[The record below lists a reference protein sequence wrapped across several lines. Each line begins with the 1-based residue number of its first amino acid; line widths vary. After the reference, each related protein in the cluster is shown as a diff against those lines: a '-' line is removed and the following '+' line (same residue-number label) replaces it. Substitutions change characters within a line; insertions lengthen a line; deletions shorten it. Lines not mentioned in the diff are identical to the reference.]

1 MPKAQGRGSVSTRTA
16 GRRRPPIRAL
26 LGVPLTAA
34 ILVLRA
40 ALHPTSLSSLLL
52 VLAWGLTSAFP
63 IEAAAAD
70 TAATV
75 PVDDLAPAT
84 IESDVHLFTLND
96 DGSIDEVDEIVLRA
110 NTTAG
115 VDEIAQRYIWFDK
128 NIDHVEVL
136 EAETITAAGTHIP
149 VSPAQ
154 IRDVLEPRSAD
165 APTFSDAEL
174 RVVIFPAVGVGSRVH
189 LKFHKLRTQ
198 PTIPRQFSHLAEPAR
213 VPIESQKL
221 IFDLPADRPLHADA
235 QGYTAIAP
243 VSAAGRTRYEFHYRR
258 IHFDR
263 PERGSIAFAS
273 YGDRLLVT
281 TFPDYAAFA
290 ASYRDAAVDA
300 SAGDPGV
307 RALAESLT
315 AGETDPRDKARTL
328 YDWMRMNIRYVALLL
343 GETAVAP
350 HKVADIL
357 ANRYGDCK
365 DHVALFGA
373 LLSAVGIRN
382 EPALLNL
389 GEVYTL
395 PSVPGYG
402 GAAINH
408 VIVWMP
414 ELGTFADTTAGG
426 IEFGYLPSGVMD
438 RPALHVDQG
447 VLVRTP
453 ATQALGRTVHLQM
466 EVGGDGAAGYA
477 YDVEDSGW
485 SAELERNR
493 LRRASRQRRAAV
505 VAERLQASGLQGEGT
520 LSTSPLEAT
529 SGSLHTSIRGK
540 VEHFIWPTGTTAIGA
555 LSSFSGGIASQLRG
569 WLAEPTRTQPYL
581 CPNGEFDETGVIAF
595 ASRFRITDIPDDIEL
610 HSETVDYQSHYV
622 FDAQSQVIQVSRHL
636 SAHSR
641 STVCPAAGFA
651 ASRDILLK
659 AERDAM
665 SQVIVKAPQ
674 AVP

>member
-1 MPKAQGRGSVSTRTA
+1 MPRSRRWFVS
-16 GRRRPPIRAL
+16 
-26 LGVPLTAA
+26 PL
-34 ILVLRA
+34 
-40 ALHPTSLSSLLL
+40 SLLP
-52 VLAWGLTSAFP
+52 VLALILAGALPT
-63 IEAAAAD
+63 EAAAAAGD
-70 TAATV
+70 VAADRAELAATSAA
-75 PVDDLAPAT
+75 DDLAPST
-84 IESDVHLFTLND
+84 IESDVHSFTLKD
-96 DGSIDEVDEIVLRA
+96 DGSIDEIDDTVLRA

-128 NIDHVEVL
+128 NIDQVEVL
-136 EAETITAAGTHIP
+136 EAETITADGTHIP
-149 VSPAQ
+149 VDPSR
-154 IRDVLEPRSAD
+154 IRDVQEPRSAD

-174 RVVIFPAVGVGSRVH
+174 KAVIFPAVGPGSRVH
-189 LKFHKLRTQ
+189 LRFHKLRTR

-213 VPIESQKL
+213 VPVENQRL

-243 VSAAGRTRYEFHYRR
+243 VTTAGRTRYEFDYRR

-290 ASYRDAAVDA
+290 ASYRDAARDA
-300 SAGDPGV
+300 SAGDPQV

-315 AGETDPRDKARTL
+315 AGATDPRDKARAL

-343 GETAVAP
+343 GETAATP
-350 HKVADIL
+350 HKVTDIL

-382 EPALLNL
+382 EAALLNL
-389 GEVYTL
+389 GEIHTL

-414 ELGTFADTTAGG
+414 ELKTFADTTAGG
-426 IEFGYLPSGVMD
+426 IEFGYLPPGVMD
-438 RPALHVDQG
+438 RPALLVDQG
-447 VLVRTP
+447 ILVRTP
-453 ATQALGRTVHLQM
+453 ATEALGRTVHLQM
-466 EVGGDGAAGYA
+466 QVGADGAARFA
-477 YDVEDSGW
+477 YDVEDSGS

-493 LRRASRQRRAAV
+493 LRRASRQQRAAL
-505 VAERLQASGLQGEGT
+505 VAERLQASGLQGDGT
-520 LSTSPLEAT
+520 LSTSPLQAT
-529 SGSLHTSIRGK
+529 AGSFQTSIGGRI
-540 VEHFIWPTGTTAIGA
+540 EHLVWPTGTTAIGA
-555 LSSFSGGIASQLRG
+555 FSSFSGGIASQLRS
-569 WLAEPTRTQPYL
+569 WLSEPVRTQPYH
-581 CPNGEFDETGVIAF
+581 CPNGEFDETGVMTF
-595 ASRFRITDIPDDIEL
+595 DPRFRIDDMPSDIEL
-610 HSETVDYQSHYV
+610 HSDTVDYASHYL
-622 FDAQSQVIQVSRHL
+622 FDAQSQMIQVSRHL
-636 SAHSR
+636 SAHFGA
-641 STVCPAAGFA
+641 TVCPAAGFA

-665 SQVIVKAPQ
+665 SQVIVKAR
-674 AVP
+674 

>member
-1 MPKAQGRGSVSTRTA
+1 MPNARARGTVSAQATGRYRISLPATRS
-16 GRRRPPIRAL
+16 RRGFASL
-26 LGVPLTAA
+26 LSLLPV
-34 ILVLRA
+34 LVLVVV
-40 ALHPTSLSSLLL
+40 L
-52 VLAWGLTSAFP
+52 VSPSGV
-63 IEAAAAD
+63 AAAD
-70 TAATV
+70 VTDIANVAATF
-75 PVDDLAPAT
+75 PADDLAPST
-84 IESDVHLFTLND
+84 IESDVHSFTLKD
-96 DGSIDEVDEIVLRA
+96 DGSIDEIDDTVLRA

-128 NIDHVEVL
+128 NIDQVEVL
-136 EAETITAAGTHIP
+136 AAETITADGTHIA

-154 IRDVLEPRSAD
+154 IRDVQEPRSAD

-174 RVVIFPAVGVGSRVH
+174 KAVIFPAVGAGSRVH
-189 LKFHKLRTQ
+189 LRFHKLRTR

-213 VPIESQKL
+213 VPVESQKL

-235 QGYTAIAP
+235 QGYTAIPP
-243 VSAAGRTRYEFHYRR
+243 VTAAGRTRYEFDYRR
-258 IHFDR
+258 VHFNR

-290 ASYRDAAVDA
+290 ASYREAARDA
-300 SAGDPGV
+300 SADDPYV

-343 GETAVAP
+343 GETAAAP
-350 HKVADIL
+350 HKVTDIL

-382 EPALLNL
+382 EAALLNL

-426 IEFGYLPSGVMD
+426 IEFGYLPAGVMD
-438 RPALHVDQG
+438 RPALLVEQG
-447 VLVRTP
+447 ILVHTP

-466 EVGGDGAAGYA
+466 QVDADGAASYA
-477 YDVEDSGW
+477 YDVEDSGS

-493 LRRASRQRRAAV
+493 LRRAGRQQRAAV
-505 VAERLQASGLQGEGT
+505 VAERLQASGLQGDGT

-529 SGSLHTSIRGK
+529 AGSFQTSIHGK
-540 VEHFIWPTGTTAIGA
+540 LEHLVWPTGTTAIGA
-555 LSSFSGGIASQLRG
+555 FSSFSGGIASQLRA
-569 WLAEPTRTQPYL
+569 WLTETARTQPYH
-581 CPNGEFDETGVIAF
+581 CPNGEFDETGVVAF
-595 ASRFRITDIPDDIEL
+595 ASRFGVTDMPADIEL
-610 HSETVDYQSHYV
+610 HSDTVDYQSHYL

-636 SAHSR
+636 SAHFG

-651 ASRDILLK
+651 ASREILLK

-665 SQVIVKAPQ
+665 SQVIVKAR
-674 AVP
+674 